1 MSDVPITLSDL
12 LVKIRHIGEEVI
24 RPAAAAVDSEA
35 RFPHEAIEALREER
49 LLAAYIPREYGG
61 LAYTVSELAAI
72 AQTLAQ
78 YCSSTAMIWAMHQIQ
93 IACIVQHGQS
103 SPFFQAY
110 LREAASQQLLLASI
124 TSEVGVGGDIRSSI
138 AAITPWAGASSAP
151 TNGSVGAGPDAVDG
165 YVLEK
170 KATTLSYGAD
180 ADGFLATARRS
191 PDAAPGDQV
200 LVLLRRA
207 DTELVQTGTWN
218 TFGMRGTCSPGF
230 DVSGSFPAEHILAIP
245 FADIATQTMV
255 PFSHLLWSACWQ
267 GIATDALARARKFL
281 QGKARQQR
289 ATSVPGDARLVQA
302 SGLLQLMRSNLHETL
317 QEYEQLLQDQENMEE
332 NLSDLGFAIKLNNV
346 KTLSSELVVQIVQQA
361 LYICGM
367 AGYKEDSPLSVTRH
381 LRDAYSAGLMIN
393 NDRLNITNA
402 ALLLVHK
409 EA

>member
-1 MSDVPITLSDL
+1 MSITSPMSDVPITLSDL

-24 RPAAAAVDSEA
+24 RPAAAAVDSAA
-35 RFPHEAIEALREER
+35 RFPHEALEALREER

-61 LAYTVSELAAI
+61 LAYSVSELAAI
-72 AQTLAQ
+72 AQALAQ

-93 IACIVQHGQS
+93 VACIVQHGQS

-110 LREAASQQLLLASI
+110 LREAAAQQLLLASI

-138 AAITPWAGASSAP
+138 AAVMPQAETSPAP
-151 TNGSVGAGPDAVDG
+151 TNA
-165 YVLEK
+165 YMLEK
-170 KATTLSYGAD
+170 KATTLSYGAN

-191 PDAAPGDQV
+191 PDTAPGDQV

-207 DTELVQTGTWN
+207 DTELTQTGTWN

-230 DVSGSFPAEHILAIP
+230 DVSASFPAEHILSTP

-289 ATSVPGDARLVQA
+289 ATSLPGDARLVQA
-302 SGLLQLMRSNLHETL
+302 SALLQLMRSNLNETL
-317 QEYEQLLQDQENMEE
+317 HEYEQLLQNQDNVEE
-332 NLSDLGFAIKLNNV
+332 NLSDLG
-346 KTLSSELVVQIVQQA
+346 
-361 LYICGM
+361 
-367 AGYKEDSPLSVTRH
+367 
-381 LRDAYSAGLMIN
+381 
-393 NDRLNITNA
+393 
-402 ALLLVHK
+402 
-409 EA
+409 